1 MKKFFALVLMITM
14 IGLAACSEDT
24 GQDDSDGQNQ
34 GNEQKQSD
42 TADYSGSALE
52 AAYEGKFE
60 GTTVSILGPFSG
72 ADEVK
77 FNETI
82 KGFEEKTG
90 IDIVYE
96 YANDFGTVLNIRID
110 GGNAPDIANF
120 PQPGLLEDFVKE
132 GRILDVSEFL
142 KKDYLESQ
150 YSPSWIDMSTMEGQN
165 GEMVAGVWQRANAKS
180 LVWYPKKAFE
190 QAGYEV
196 PTTWDELMDL
206 TEQIAKD
213 GYTPWAI
220 GIESG
225 EATGWPATDWVEE
238 IMLRTTSL
246 ENYDKWVTGE
256 LPFTSDEVKR
266 AFEIMS
272 EIWMND
278 EYVYGGA
285 ASIVTTNFGDA
296 PKVMFT
302 NPPKAFLHKQGNF
315 ITSFFPEGVTAEE
328 YDFFYLPPIDEQY
341 GKPVL
346 VGGDIM
352 AMLNDRP
359 EVRAVMEYFTKG
371 ESLKTWIQSG
381 GAISP
386 HQDSNLDWYQND
398 VERKVAEI
406 ILQADSVRFD
416 GSDLMPGEVGTGTF
430 WTGMTD
436 YISGQVGLEEALE
449 EIQSGFDR

>member
-132 GRILDVSEFL
+132 GHILDVSEFL

-150 YSPSWIDMSTMEGQN
+150 YSPSWIDMSTMEGPN

-225 EATGWPATDWVEE
+225 EATGWPATD
-238 IMLRTTSL
+238 
-246 ENYDKWVTGE
+246 
-256 LPFTSDEVKR
+256 
-266 AFEIMS
+266 
-272 EIWMND
+272 
-278 EYVYGGA
+278 
-285 ASIVTTNFGDA
+285 
-296 PKVMFT
+296 
-302 NPPKAFLHKQGNF
+302 
-315 ITSFFPEGVTAEE
+315 
-328 YDFFYLPPIDEQY
+328 
-341 GKPVL
+341 
-346 VGGDIM
+346 
-352 AMLNDRP
+352 
-359 EVRAVMEYFTKG
+359 
-371 ESLKTWIQSG
+371 
-381 GAISP
+381 
-386 HQDSNLDWYQND
+386 
-398 VERKVAEI
+398 
-406 ILQADSVRFD
+406 
-416 GSDLMPGEVGTGTF
+416 
-430 WTGMTD
+430 
-436 YISGQVGLEEALE
+436 
-449 EIQSGFDR
+449 